1 MLRLKDSSGYII
13 DVVAWRERARLV
25 LWQTGTRL
33 EIFYGQVN
41 RERTCIE
48 LNDESRIRM
57 VTGPMLLP
65 MSTEGH
71 FVNWVPFKREK

>member
-13 DVVAWRERARLV
+13 DAVAWRERARLA

-48 LNDESRIRM
+48 LNEDSRIRV
-57 VTGPMLLP
+57 VTESMFLP
-65 MSTEGH
+65 TSADSQ
-71 FVNWVPFKREK
+71 FVVWVPFKREK